1 MRSDL
6 VAVVIFLFGS
16 FSFVECCGYVDNF
29 LSHRALWESKG
40 RGWRPFVLW
49 ALSKLAH
56 ETFPI
61 PCPLFRLKDRTLSWA
76 TTRIGKHGIGGQ
88 FRIVARTV
96 AKEKGIES

>member
-6 VAVVIFLFGS
+6 VVVVGFLFGS
-16 FSFVECCGYVDNF
+16 FSFVERCGYVDKF
-29 LSHRALWESKG
+29 LSHMAVWESKG

-49 ALSKLAH
+49 ALWKLAH

-76 TTRIGKHGIGGQ
+76 ATRIGKHGIGGQ
-88 FRIVARTV
+88 FCIVARIAT
-96 AKEKGIES
+96 EPKGIES